1 MRSLISREF
10 LTRRK
15 SSAAKSRGCSLRV
28 AVFPPISPKADMIG
42 SLQINLGLHRS
53 YILNGRWINVFFIRK
68 ASEYFKDLVSWKC
81 ELLLERSST
90 TQYLWWNWTW
100 YNCWTIQVR
109 NFLFFIL
116 LKNFSLKVLS
126 FEHKTGI

>member
-1 MRSLISREF
+1 MRTLISREF
-10 LTRRK
+10 LTRGK

-53 YILNGRWINVFFIRK
+53 YILNGQWINVFFIRK

-81 ELLLERSST
+81 ELLLERGEELNNSV
-90 TQYLWWNWTW
+90 LLVKLNV
-100 YNCWTIQVR
+100 IQLL
-109 NFLFFIL
+109 NNTGEEFSFFRFV
-116 LKNFSLKVLS
+116 K
-126 FEHKTGI
+126 